1 MRTQQ
6 KSLTME
12 ARPEGM
18 IPMIAPTK
26 TRKAMA
32 DRMEVEADRR
42 GGAQGVGE
50 ARRVMGMTPLTR
62 RSCKGAAGR

>member
-6 KSLTME
+6 KSLTTE

-32 DRMEVEADRR
+32 DRIRWRR
-42 GGAQGVGE
+42 TAVAELRESEKRGE
-50 ARRVMGMTPLTR
+50 
-62 RSCKGAAGR
+62 